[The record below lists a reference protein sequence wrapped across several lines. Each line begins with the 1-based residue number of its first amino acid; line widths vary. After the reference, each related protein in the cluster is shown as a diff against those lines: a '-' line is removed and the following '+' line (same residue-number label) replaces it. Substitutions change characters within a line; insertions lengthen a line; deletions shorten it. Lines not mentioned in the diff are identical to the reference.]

1 MSTDEALTMKTLLI
15 RRRNK
20 KGILTR
26 AINSISTLIREDA
39 GIDSVK
45 ELLEKANTN
54 LEAIEE
60 AHQAVIEKLLEEDK
74 FILEEEWM
82 ANVVSKFIAVKIE
95 VERYVDL
102 SRKGPERISEAP
114 EGEEEK
120 RLTDNDDNGIFTKN
134 SNVSHCVSSK
144 EVNDITDGNNSNVDM
159 KNGEGLP
166 HLSSNRYSSSCDSN
180 YVFGFNELKLALEL
194 PKAEVFE
201 FNGDPTDYWYFITN
215 FEVNVASKLSGDAAR
230 LQYLLQLCKGKAR
243 FCIESCALLGDEGYE
258 SAKAI
263 LKRQFGQPHLILNS
277 LMSKLVS
284 RKSIKANDGESL
296 WKLISEMQRCYVTL
310 TQMGYVNDLNSTSNL
325 LKIHSLLPVYLQT
338 GWANVAQKIH
348 ESREPEF
355 NDLLS
360 YLTGQAE
367 ISSNM
372 FGRNI
377 GKSSS
382 VVSDEKPRVKSNFMK
397 GRSLKCFACDDDHRI
412 FDCESFCNMSYNQRL
427 DIVRTKRL
435 CFRCLFPGHSVA
447 KCRRDTVCTFCQ
459 SNKHND
465 LLHPPPNQ
473 ENISVMSNT
482 AVCGSNVF
490 LRILPVTVTGNN
502 GNRVHTLAILDS
514 GSDTTLCSESLRKK
528 LGVKGKPTSYTSST
542 VNGVEPKIGS
552 TFDITVKGEN
562 ESNDLSIT
570 ALSVPKLPNSDDSV
584 PSARDLNRWQH
595 LKLIPWGDIS
605 RYNLEL
611 LIGADVPEA
620 FWVMDERRGGTGDP
634 YGVKTPLGWS
644 VMGPTGFSGRSDR
657 KNIHRISCCS
667 NGEILSLLKSSWSV
681 DDASIGEGDSVQD
694 KRAKGILESTASL
707 TSEGHYQIGLLWKED
722 YHYLPSNKPLAESR
736 LRNIKRKLLRDNVMR
751 QKYTETVEGYIAK
764 GYAERVQGEG
774 KAGNVWY
781 LPHHPVVHPHKD
793 KVRVVYDCAAKWRDT
808 SLNSCLLKGPDTINS
823 LVGVLHR
830 FRQQRIA
837 LVADV
842 EAMFHQVQ
850 VISEDRDVFRFLWWP
865 GGNLE
870 SEPLEYRMTVHLFGA
885 TSSPACAGYA
895 LQRTARDNELH
906 NQDIVGK
913 KAIQFIRNNFYVD
926 DLLASV
932 DDPTVAIEVVERI
945 RSILSKGGFRLTKWV
960 SNDRAVLQ
968 SIPESERAPNLRNSL
983 ETLPTERTLGVSW
996 NAENDNFLF
1005 NVSLPD
1011 KPFTRRGL
1019 LSISSSIFD
1028 PLGFAAPFVVIA
1040 RCLLQDICRKG
1051 SDWDKPLTDEELV
1064 TWKKWLQNVP
1074 LLSSIQIPRWLQLD
1088 NAQRVQLHV
1097 FCDASQRGY
1106 AAVAYLRVIGAD
1118 SEASCSFIQGK
1129 AKVSPM
1135 KPVSI
1140 PRLELMGAVLAVTL
1154 YTSIKQ
1160 EIRFDLD
1167 KVIFWTDS
1175 MIVLGYIRNEDK
1187 RFKTFVANRV
1197 SKIHEFSSPNQWR
1210 HVGSKENPADDGS
1223 RGTYDLGTWLSGPSF
1238 LSKKESAWPSLKHD
1252 DIDLSGDTEI
1262 GKSVVL
1268 NVTTLVND
1276 NFSEQLISRFSS
1288 WTKLVKVLAW
1298 VFRFVN
1304 KSRGSLAASGL
1315 NLSVSEIEASETT
1328 IISWVQKSAFKSWQR
1343 DQRLFKLKP
1352 ILLGNVLR
1360 AGGRLDNADLGN
1372 DVKHPIIL
1380 PPRGAVVTLI
1390 IRYYHESVGH
1400 GGLAM
1405 TLSAIRQ
1412 KFWLLNGRTAVKSV
1426 VSKCVICRKILA
1438 RPSCQIMAAL
1448 PSERVS
1454 SDKPLFSFVGVDYFG
1469 PFEAKRGRSTVK
1481 RFGCIF
1487 TCLSSRAVHLEVCES
1502 LDADSFL
1509 NAFRRFVA
1517 RRGQPVKIFSDNGSN
1532 FQAGEKELRNAFKA
1546 MNKDDVEAF
1555 LHSKGCEWQF
1565 NPPTASHF
1573 GGAWERLIRSV
1584 RRILRGVLR
1593 QQTIT
1598 DEVLTTVLAE
1608 VESILNSRPLTDFS
1622 SDPKDEEPL
1631 TPNHLLLMRHG
1642 PDNPVDAGVSYGRK
1656 RWLQVQYLASLFW
1669 SRWRKEYLPLLQ
1681 KRHKW
1686 NFPKENVV
1694 IGDIVLLTDE
1704 TIPRGKWPLAR
1715 IITVFKSSDG
1725 KVRSV
1730 EVKVRNK
1737 ILKRPIT
1744 KLCIVKRMSD

>member
-1 MSTDEALTMKTLLI
+1 
-15 RRRNK
+15 
-20 KGILTR
+20 
-26 AINSISTLIREDA
+26 
-39 GIDSVK
+39 
-45 ELLEKANTN
+45 
-54 LEAIEE
+54 
-60 AHQAVIEKLLEEDK
+60 
-74 FILEEEWM
+74 M
-82 ANVVSKFIAVKIE
+82 ADVVSKFIAVKIE

-114 EGEEEK
+114 EGDEEK

-707 TSEGHYQIGLLWKED
+707 TSEGHYQIGLLWKDD
-722 YHYLPSNKPLAESR
+722 YHFLPSNKPLAESR

-906 NQDIVGK
+906 NQDI
-913 KAIQFIRNNFYVD
+913 VD

-1167 KVIFWTDS
+1167 DVIFWTDS

-1197 SKIHEFSSPNQWR
+1197 SKIHDLSSPNQWR
-1210 HVGSKENPADDGS
+1210 HVGSKENQPMMA
-1223 RGTYDLGTWLSGPSF
+1223 RG
-1238 LSKKESAWPSLKHD
+1238 
-1252 DIDLSGDTEI
+1252 
-1262 GKSVVL
+1262 
-1268 NVTTLVND
+1268 
-1276 NFSEQLISRFSS
+1276 LISRFSS
-1288 WTKLVKVLAW
+1288 WT
-1298 VFRFVN
+1298 N
-1304 KSRGSLAASGL
+1304 
-1315 NLSVSEIEASETT
+1315 
-1328 IISWVQKSAFKSWQR
+1328 
-1343 DQRLFKLKP
+1343 
-1352 ILLGNVLR
+1352 
-1360 AGGRLDNADLGN
+1360 
-1372 DVKHPIIL
+1372 
-1380 PPRGAVVTLI
+1380 
-1390 IRYYHESVGH
+1390 
-1400 GGLAM
+1400 
-1405 TLSAIRQ
+1405 
-1412 KFWLLNGRTAVKSV
+1412 
-1426 VSKCVICRKILA
+1426 
-1438 RPSCQIMAAL
+1438 
-1448 PSERVS
+1448 
-1454 SDKPLFSFVGVDYFG
+1454 FVGVDYFG

-1555 LHSKGCEWQF
+1555 FHSKGCEWHF

-1593 QQTIT
+1593 QQTVT
-1598 DEVLTTVLAE
+1598 DEVLTTVLLR
-1608 VESILNSRPLTDFS
+1608 LNLFSTQDLSLTS
-1622 SDPKDEEPL
+1622 PQIQKMRS
-1631 TPNHLLLMRHG
+1631 LLLRTT
-1642 PDNPVDAGVSYGRK
+1642 A
-1656 RWLQVQYLASLFW
+1656 F
-1669 SRWRKEYLPLLQ
+1669 
-1681 KRHKW
+1681 
-1686 NFPKENVV
+1686 
-1694 IGDIVLLTDE
+1694 DE
-1704 TIPRGKWPLAR
+1704 TWA
-1715 IITVFKSSDG
+1715 
-1725 KVRSV
+1725 
-1730 EVKVRNK
+1730 
-1737 ILKRPIT
+1737 
-1744 KLCIVKRMSD
+1744 